1 MDDRLKYFSRLALI
15 FFVVMF
21 FSPAVIYAAENY
33 DETLAVKC
41 RNGIFVGAEKN
52 GAVSYIGMPYA
63 KPPVGTLRWKAPE
76 QPTPSD
82 EIFIADKPSVMPLQI
97 LGGGKKF
104 DASKVGEDCLKLNI
118 WLNPNNTDKKKA
130 VMVYFHGG
138 AYMRG
143 NINSALLNGENF
155 PDSTCLGLLDQIQA
169 LRWINENIS
178 GFGGDPD
185 NVTIFG
191 HSAGGSSVSFLMSM
205 PEARKYFNRCIAQSG
220 TFFFFS
226 LGAIL
231 SAIAAGTFAR
241 LQCEKYG

>member
-52 GAVSYIGMPYA
+52 GAVSYIGVPYA

-82 EIFIADKPSVMPLQI
+82 EIFIANKPSVMPLQI

-118 WLNPNNTDKKKA
+118 WLNPNNTDTKKA

-143 NINSALLNGENF
+143 NINSALLNGENFVRENGDVILIIVGYRLNMMGFIDFSGVAGGENF

-178 GFGGDPD
+178 GFGGDSD

-191 HSAGGSSVSFLMSM
+191 HSAGG
-205 PEARKYFNRCIAQSG
+205 
-220 TFFFFS
+220 
-226 LGAIL
+226 
-231 SAIAAGTFAR
+231 
-241 LQCEKYG
+241 